1 MSSWTAVLKS
11 GLSNRVQKCK
21 LHTNLYVRAQR
32 GRGLTD
38 SSIKKWP
45 FQANASCKSN
55 VVNICCCLRARSA
68 YTRSC
73 PAFAKDLATKF
84 HKHGIWFYKLKEKL
98 ALTKDDIA
106 ERLPWFLVAA
116 FAKHLATKSL
126 GRLALAGMTASAK
139 QMKPG

>member
-1 MSSWTAVLKS
+1 MKVCARTLE
-11 GLSNRVQKCK
+11 
-21 LHTNLYVRAQR
+21 RA
-32 GRGLTD
+32 
-38 SSIKKWP
+38 
-45 FQANASCKSN
+45 
-55 VVNICCCLRARSA
+55 LR
-68 YTRSC
+68 
-73 PAFAKDLATKF
+73 
-84 HKHGIWFYKLKEKL
+84 KHGIWFHELKEKLALTKDDIAELLAWFLVAALATDLATKLHKHDICFYELKEKL